1 MAKIKE
7 EILLIKISTITKNN
21 DNLSPS
27 VLTDEVVSTLE
38 QVVTELLGEGVI
50 VEVEKI
56 EE

>member
-21 DNLSPS
+21 DSLSPS
-27 VLTDEVVSTLE
+27 VLTDEIVSTLE
-38 QVVTELLGEGVI
+38 QVVTELLGEGII
-50 VEVEKI
+50 VEAEKI

>member
-21 DNLSPS
+21 DSLSPS
-27 VLTDEVVSTLE
+27 VLTDEIVSTLE

-50 VEVEKI
+50 VEAEKI